1 MKPNTKKLVA
11 VAASVLLVAI
21 AYYGSYLPLKKS
33 GLHIK
38 ATRDL
43 SGTLSVGDF
52 QDRLSIA
59 LNAPSPIGQEE
70 LVRQAASMSLNI
82 MRNVQ
87 EQPMVIASLVGF
99 VEKNYEPLIIRGY
112 GLSFGQDIYLL
123 GVINEVAFLSTGD
136 PKYLE
141 SAKKYFLTGLE
152 AGPTRPQPLYGLFDV
167 YRAEGNLEELKK
179 IVDQILEQWP
189 DDENIKRI
197 YGGYLDEIQSP

>member
-1 MKPNTKKLVA
+1 MKSNTKKFVA
-11 VAASVLLVAI
+11 IAASILLVVI

-59 LNAPSPIGQEE
+59 LNAPSPIGREE

-82 MRNVQ
+82 LKNVQ
-87 EQPMVIASLVGF
+87 GQPMVVSSLVSF
-99 VEKNYEPLIIRGY
+99 VEKNYEPLIARGH

-123 GVINEVAFLSTGD
+123 GVINEVAFLNTND

-141 SAKKYFLTGLE
+141 SAKRYFLTALE
-152 AGPTRPQPLYGLFDV
+152 IGPTRTQPLYGLFDV

-189 DDENIKRI
+189 DDENVRRI
-197 YGGYLDEIQSP
+197 YAGYIEESLTQ